1 MTRAEKELILAKV
14 EQIKREFQKYKYY
27 SLYKLAKE
35 RDKQK

>member
-1 MTRAEKELILAKV
+1 MTRTEKELILLKA
-14 EQIKREFQKYKYY
+14 EHIKREFQKYKYY